1 MSQSHSQHYATPHSN
16 REILPNCSHHH
27 LTKFGR
33 LSPSVSHHGAR
44 LRYNISSMSTPET
57 NMTHIARRMLSAKAE
72 QFTESVIR
80 EMTRLALQHNAVNL
94 SQGFPDFAAP
104 TEVKEAARQAIAD
117 DINQYAITWGAKP
130 LRDAI
135 VEKFAATQGVTV
147 DPERELTICCGSTEA
162 MMSSMMAI
170 INPGDEIVVFEPFY
184 ENYGPDA
191 ILSGATPRFVKMR
204 PPKHENDV
212 WSFDERELA
221 GAFGPRTKAIILNT
235 PNNPTG
241 KVFTRAEFE
250 FIRDLCLRWNC
261 YCITDE
267 IYEHI
272 LYDRT
277 EHISMAAIDGMRD
290 HTIVINGMSKTY
302 SVTGWR
308 VGWAIAPAEATQ
320 AIRKVHDFL
329 TVGAAAPLQQAGAL
343 ALKLPQTYYDN
354 LATTYAKKRARLLSI
369 LEKSGF
375 TVYKPRGAYYI
386 MTDISRF
393 HFDENKYPAESRDV
407 SFAKYLVEHI
417 GVACVPGSSFY
428 NNAQDGASQVRF
440 TFCKKEETL
449 AAAEARFANLRL

>member
-1 MSQSHSQHYATPHSN
+1 MT
-16 REILPNCSHHH
+16 
-27 LTKFGR
+27 
-33 LSPSVSHHGAR
+33 
-44 LRYNISSMSTPET
+44 TPET
-57 NMTHIARRMLSAKAE
+57 TMAQVVRRMLSAKAE

-80 EMTRLALQHNAVNL
+80 EMTRLALKHRAVNL

-104 TEVKEAARQAIAD
+104 LEIKEAARQAISD
-117 DINQYAITWGAKP
+117 DINQYAITWGAKA

-135 VEKFAATQGVTV
+135 VEKFERTQGVRV
-147 DPERELTICCGSTEA
+147 DPEREITICCGSTEA
-162 MMSSMMAI
+162 MMSAMMAI

-204 PPKHENDV
+204 PPADENSH
-212 WSFDERELA
+212 WSYDENEVA
-221 GAFGPRTKAIILNT
+221 AAFGPRTKAIILNT

-241 KVFTRAEFE
+241 KVFTRDELE
-250 FIRDLCLRWNC
+250 FIRDLCVRWNS

-272 LYDRT
+272 LYDGT
-277 EHISMAAIDGMRD
+277 EHISMAQLDGMRER
-290 HTIVINGMSKTY
+290 TIVINGMSKTY

-308 VGWAIAPAEATQ
+308 VGWALAPREPTQ

-329 TVGAAAPLQQAGAL
+329 TVGAAAPLQQAGAS
-343 ALKLPQTYYDN
+343 ALRSPEAYYRN
-354 LATTYAKKRARLLSI
+354 LAVTYAKKRTRLLRI
-369 LEKSGF
+369 LEDTGF
-375 TVYKPRGAYYI
+375 TVYQPRGAYYI

-393 HFDENKYPAESRDV
+393 DFPAEDPRFASPSKDV
-407 SFAKYLVEHI
+407 AFAKYLVQEI

-428 NNAQDGASQVRF
+428 NNPQDGASQVRF

-449 AAAEARFANLRL
+449 AAAEERFAKLRV